1 MRNLVVASDMPD
13 DFSRLDATAQAELVH
28 RREVTPIELV
38 DSAIAR
44 IERLNPQLN
53 AVIHPRFDD
62 ARAEARAAGAGSG
75 PFHGVPMLVKD
86 LLCSTAGDPMHMGTR
101 FLRDNGLRIPHDS
114 YLAQKLRAAGFVIV
128 GRTNTPELGT
138 LPTTEPDAYG
148 PSRNP
153 WNPGHSTGGSSGG
166 SAAAVASG
174 MVPAAHAN
182 DGGGSIRIPA
192 SECGLV
198 GLKPSRGRTSF
209 GPDVGDGMNGM
220 VSEGVVTR
228 SVRDTAAI
236 LDAVAGHMP
245 GDPYTAPPP
254 ARPYALE
261 PGTAPGKLRIG
272 MLTRAP
278 GNMGTVHP
286 EVVAAVEGT
295 AGILTALGHEVVPS
309 HPDALDEPEVGQHF
323 SLMYATEIA
332 HLLETLSM
340 FAGRPLGREDVDP
353 LNWELATLGRGC
365 TAMQYLTTVDWIHG
379 YTRRLAAWW
388 ESGFDLLLTP
398 TVPEPP
404 PPLGTFTPDPDA
416 PVVAGMRASMFAA
429 FTSPFNMSGQPAI
442 SLPLH
447 WSADGLPLGMQLV
460 APYLR
465 EDLLLRVAAQLEEA
479 QPWADRRPPVG
490 A

>member
-1 MRNLVVASDMPD
+1 MPD
-13 DFSRLDATAQAELVH
+13 DFSRLDATAQAELVR

-38 DSAIAR
+38 DAAIAR

-53 AVIHPRFDD
+53 AVIHPRFEE

-75 PFHGVPMLVKD
+75 PFHGVPLLVKD

-101 FLRDNGLRIPHDS
+101 FLRDIGLRIPHDS
-114 YLAQKLRAAGFVIV
+114 YLAQKFRAAGFVIV

-153 WNPGHSTGGSSGG
+153 WNPEHSTGGSSGG

-174 MVPAAHAN
+174 MVPVAHAN

-198 GLKPSRGRTSF
+198 GLKPSRGRASF

-236 LDAVAGHMP
+236 LDAIAGHMP

-278 GNMGTVHP
+278 GNMGAVHP

-295 AGILTALGHEVVPS
+295 AGILSALGHEVVAS
-309 HPDALDEPEVGQHF
+309 HPEALDEPEVGQHF

-332 HLLETLSM
+332 HLLDTLSM
-340 FAGRPLGREDVDP
+340 FAGRPLGREDVDA

-404 PPLGTFTPDPDA
+404 PPLGTFKPDPDA

-490 A
+490 T